1 MNNNNTKQKFHL
13 QVKTK
18 LEALQ
23 EVLQWYEELI
33 SPRLPEQTGRQ
44 CEVALVEAFTNAVR
58 HAHQDLPSNTPI
70 DLEVELYPNCLEM
83 RVWDQGKPFDLQAQL
98 QANQDNVTSLD
109 KEGGRGLQFIKKLT
123 DDLQYLSNLDYRNC
137 LIIKKKYSQTPNIA

>member
-1 MNNNNTKQKFHL
+1 MTNSNIKQKFKL
-13 QVKTK
+13 QVLTK

-23 EVLQWYEELI
+23 EVLQWYEEGI
-33 SPRLPEQTGRQ
+33 SPHLPEKTGWQ

-70 DLEVELYPNCLEM
+70 DLEVELYPNSLEM
-83 RVWDQGKPFDLQAQL
+83 RIWDRGKSFDLTAQL
-98 QANQDNVTSLD
+98 QANRDNVTSLE

-123 DDLQYLSNLDYRNC
+123 DDLQYLSNLDYGNC
-137 LIIKKKYSQTPNIA
+137 LVIKKKYSQTPTIA

>member
-137 LIIKKKYSQTPNIA
+137 LIIKKRYSQTSNIA